1 MAKKRWA
8 NLGALTIGLIIGIAM
23 FGLAAYVNYTDHD
36 KDLADKDISDQIV
49 NNYLRSSSL
58 YIYGGGGIVFL
69 FALMCLAGQTGRN
82 GSAIGYLGFIC
93 FALSL
98 VLYLFVGAFDITGSS
113 LGSSLYETEIYDR
126 WDSQIDDIGD
136 RFDVES
142 NPTIE
147 QRHLFIPLSVG
158 RQATSENIM
167 FTGLF
172 GLGCLF
178 MGLGLFGARGIAK
191 LAGIFF
197 LLGGVACLASIQ
209 INAKNVD
216 WTAFGLPEDK
226 SSSDYERYIQITSG
240 ALGGI
245 ALGSLFGIFTLA
257 SKGKKDESV
266 DLTKDMKL
274 PKKTEAPGGMA
285 PPAQEEGVRFC
296 PECGENLP
304 KGAPYCPFCGFKL

>member
-1 MAKKRWA
+1 MSKKRWA

-23 FGLAAYVNYTDHD
+23 FGLAAYVNYTDYE
-36 KDLADKDISDQIV
+36 KAFADKDISDAIA
-49 NNYLRSSSL
+49 NNYLRSASL
-58 YIYGGGGIVFL
+58 YAAAGGGVVFL
-69 FALMCLAGQTGRN
+69 FALMCLTGQTGRN
-82 GSAIGYLGFIC
+82 GSSIAYLGFIF
-93 FALSL
+93 FALAFL
-98 VLYLFVGAFDITGSS
+98 IYLFIGTPDPTGS
-113 LGSSLYETEIYDR
+113 GTDTLYTSEIYDR

-142 NPTIE
+142 NPTIS
-147 QRHLFIPLSVG
+147 QGGLFIPLAIDN
-158 RQATSENIM
+158 QASSESIM

-178 MGLGLFGARGIAK
+178 LGLGLFGARGIGK
-191 LAGIFF
+191 VAGLFF

-274 PKKTEAPGGMA
+274 PKKTGAPGGMA